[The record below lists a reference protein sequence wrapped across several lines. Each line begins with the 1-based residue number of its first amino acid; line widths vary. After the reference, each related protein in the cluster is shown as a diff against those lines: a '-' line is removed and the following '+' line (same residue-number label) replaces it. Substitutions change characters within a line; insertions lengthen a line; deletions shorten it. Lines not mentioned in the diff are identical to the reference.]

1 MYNVIRKSII
11 YLWSKKMSHFFSET
25 IKKLRTDKGLSQQ
38 ELADKMYVTRS
49 TISRWESGHRLPD
62 ASMISRLAEVLSV
75 DINLLLSAV
84 EQSEECP
91 DVIMVDDNK
100 IVLSGGLPILQEVM
114 PNASVTGFTKPNDA
128 IEYIKA
134 NHVALVFLDIELGTI
149 NGLDVCRKMIKVNP
163 RLNVVYLTA
172 YRDYFFDAWSTG
184 ACGFMMKPLTA
195 EGVKEQLS
203 RLRYPVSGFS

>member
-1 MYNVIRKSII
+1 
-11 YLWSKKMSHFFSET
+11 MSHFFSET

-49 TISRWESGHRLPD
+49 AISRWESGHRLPD
-62 ASMISRLAEVLSV
+62 ASMISRLAEVLGV
-75 DINLLLSAV
+75 DVNVLLSAV

-100 IVLSGGLPILQEVM
+100 IILSGGLPILQEVM
-114 PNASVTGFTKPNDA
+114 PNASVTGFTKPKEA

-172 YRDYFFDAWSTG
+172 YRDYSFDAWSTG
-184 ACGFMMKPLTA
+184 ACGFMMKPLTD